1 MYFKYD
7 SAQRI
12 EVSKPY
18 KRAMIPFMMGDTAE
32 LPVDFSVHI
41 TEWEPGSQVD
51 DHMHPDAMEAMFCM
65 SGHGTASV
73 GDQVFDLAP
82 DSMIVAA
89 PGEMHC
95 IRNTGDSLLRC
106 LCIFSPPTTAEG
118 LRSRAYAAVREA
130 EEQGKPATE

>member
-1 MYFKYD
+1 MYSKYD
-7 SAQRI
+7 EKQKI

-18 KRAMIPFMMGDTAE
+18 KRAMIPFMMRDTASC
-32 LPVDFSVHI
+32 PTDFSVHI

-51 DHMHPDAMEAMFCM
+51 DHLHEDAMEAMFCI

-73 GDQVFDLAP
+73 NGTEYDLAP
-82 DSMIVAA
+82 DCMIVAA

-95 IRNTGDSLLRC
+95 IKNTGDTLLRC

-118 LRSRAYAAVREA
+118 LRKRAFAAVEESREKGGA
-130 EEQGKPATE
+130 V